1 MTVSFMTKFETN
13 MSKKISEEYGM
24 KIFQMCSRSLKYI
37 LPHAHT
43 NTHSMNHTGE
53 VEVDL
58 HSFLTS
64 VMEMK
69 ALPEAP
75 ASLLAEKGPE
85 VPIDK
90 TG

>member
-1 MTVSFMTKFETN
+1 
-13 MSKKISEEYGM
+13 
-24 KIFQMCSRSLKYI
+24 
-37 LPHAHT
+37 
-43 NTHSMNHTGE
+43 MNHIGE

-64 VMEMK
+64 VLEMK
-69 ALPEAP
+69 VLPEAP